1 VESRQLLFVFADS
14 SRGGGEAGPEDGSE
28 GRAYLLHIAKARDAR
43 DSAAPASDEG
53 SLLERVA
60 SPSNLAEALLHVARN
75 RGAPGVDEQSVE
87 EVVEASPR
95 LLPRLHRELLSGSYR
110 PGEILRVWIPKPGS
124 RDRRALGIPNV
135 VDRWVQEALRRE
147 LERIFEPGFHPS
159 SHGFRPGRGTRTALA
174 EVQEHVSA
182 GYDWIVSLDLSKFFD
197 RVNHQRLL
205 ARLAHRVEDGRVLRL
220 IHRILRARVVMPTGE
235 RVVPDQGTPQGG
247 PLSPL
252 LSNVVLDELDW
263 ELDRRGLRFVRY
275 ADDVQVFVRSERSA
289 RRVFEG
295 LTRFVEGRL
304 RLKVNREKSL
314 VTRPEG
320 AHILG
325 FCLHVKAEGGMEI
338 HLSKQAKAN
347 MDAMICALT
356 PRTWGQSLDACLA
369 QVNEYLRGWLG
380 YFQLCTTEGAT
391 LFRRF
396 DAHIRRRIRAIVIRQ
411 KKRGRSLYRHLR
423 SRGVSRGA
431 AAKAAWSHRGIW
443 ARSNSF
449 GLTQAYPNAWFA
461 EHLVSLWAAWQE
473 RNAPVMA
480 SGQLSLFDWPGYHP
494 RSRM

>member
-1 VESRQLLFVFADS
+1 
-14 SRGGGEAGPEDGSE
+14 
-28 GRAYLLHIAKARDAR
+28 
-43 DSAAPASDEG
+43 
-53 SLLERVA
+53 LLERVA

-75 RGAPGVDEQSVE
+75 RGAPGVDEQSFE

-95 LLPRLHRELLSGSYR
+95 LLWRLHRDLLSGSYR

-124 RDRRALGIPNV
+124 RERRALGIPNV

-147 LERIFEPGFHPS
+147 LERIFEPGFHSS
-159 SHGFRPGRGTRTALA
+159 SHGFRSGRGTRTALA
-174 EVQEHVSA
+174 EVSEYVSA

-205 ARLAHRVEDGRVLRL
+205 ARLSRRVEDGRVLQL
-220 IHRILRARVVMPTGE
+220 IHQILRASVVLPTGE
-235 RVVPDQGTPQGG
+235 RIVPDQGTPQGG

-289 RRVFEG
+289 GRVFGG
-295 LTRFVEGRL
+295 LARFIEGRL

-314 VTRPEG
+314 VTRPEE

-325 FCLHVKAEGGMEI
+325 FSLHVKEGGEVEI
-338 HLSKQAKAN
+338 HLSKKAKAN

-356 PRTWGQSLDACLA
+356 PRTWGQSLGACIE
-369 QVNEYLRGWLG
+369 QVNEYLHGWLG
-380 YFQLCTTEGAT
+380 YFQLCTTEEDR
-391 LFRRF
+391 LFKRF

-411 KKRGRSLYRHLR
+411 KKRDRFLYRHLR
-423 SRGVSRGA
+423 SRGVSSGA
-431 AAKAAWSHRGIW
+431 AAKAAFGHRGIW

-449 GLTQAYPNAWFA
+449 GLTKAYSNAWFA
-461 EHLVSLWAAWQE
+461 ERLVSLSAEWQ
-473 RNAPVMA
+473 RRVARTMA
-480 SGQLSLFDWPGYHP
+480 SGQLSLFG
-494 RSRM
+494 

>member
-1 VESRQLLFVFADS
+1 MRSAESRQLPFVFADS
-14 SRGGGEAGPEDGSE
+14 PRGGGSVGPEDGSE
-28 GRAYLLHIAKARDAR
+28 GRAYLLRTAEARDAR
-43 DSAAPASDEG
+43 GSAAPATDVG

-60 SPSNLAEALLHVARN
+60 SPPNLAEALLHVARN
-75 RGAPGVDEQSVE
+75 QGAPGVDEQSVE
-87 EVVEASPR
+87 EVIEASPR
-95 LLPRLHRELLSGSYR
+95 LLPRLHRELLEGSYR

-135 VDRWVQEALRRE
+135 LDRWVQEALRRE
-147 LERIFEPGFHPS
+147 LEAVFEPGFHPS
-159 SHGFRPGRGTRTALA
+159 SHGFRPGRGTRTALV

-197 RVNHQRLL
+197 RVDHQRLL

-220 IHRILRARVVMPTGE
+220 IHRILRAEVVMPTGE
-235 RVVPDQGTPQGG
+235 RIVPDQGTPQGG

-295 LTRFVEGRL
+295 LVRFVEGRL
-304 RLKVNREKSL
+304 RLKVNRDKSL

-325 FCLHVKAEGGMEI
+325 FCLRMKSGGGMAI
-338 HLSKQAKAN
+338 QLSKQAKAS
-347 MDAMICALT
+347 MDAMIRALT
-356 PRTWGQSLDACLA
+356 PRNWGHSLDACLV
-369 QVNEYLRGWLG
+369 QVNEYLQGWLG
-380 YFQLCTTEGAT
+380 YFQLCTIEGAT

-411 KKRGRSLYRHLR
+411 KKRGRNLYRHLR
-423 SRGVSRGA
+423 SRGVSGGA
-431 AAKAAWSHRGIW
+431 AAKAAWSHSGVW

-449 GLTQAYPNAWFA
+449 GLTKAYPNAWFA
-461 EHLVSLWAAWQE
+461 EHLVSLWATWQE
-473 RNAPVMA
+473 RNAPVTA
-480 SGQLSLFDWPGYHP
+480 SGQLTMFD
-494 RSRM
+494 

>member
-1 VESRQLLFVFADS
+1 LRSTESRQLPFVFAAS
-14 SRGGGEAGPEDGSE
+14 PQGGGESGPEDVSTGQDF
-28 GRAYLLHIAKARDAR
+28 LLHIAKARDAK
-43 DSAAPASDEG
+43 DFVAPATDG
-53 SLLERVA
+53 CSLLERVA

-95 LLPRLHRELLSGSYR
+95 LLPRLRRDLLSGSYR

-124 RDRRALGIPNV
+124 RERRALGIPNV

-147 LERIFEPGFHPS
+147 LEKIFEPSFHPS
-159 SHGFRPGRGTRTALA
+159 SHGFRSGRGSRTALA
-174 EVQEHVSA
+174 EVSEYVSA

-205 ARLAHRVEDGRVLRL
+205 ARLAHRVEDGRVLQL
-220 IHRILRARVVMPTGE
+220 IHQILRASVVMPTGE
-235 RVVPDQGTPQGG
+235 RIVPDQGTPQGG

-275 ADDVQVFVRSERSA
+275 ADDLQVFVRSERSA
-289 RRVFEG
+289 GRVFEG
-295 LTRFVEGRL
+295 LVRFVEGRL
-304 RLKVNREKSL
+304 RLTVNREKSL

-325 FCLHVKAEGGMEI
+325 FCLHVKEAGEVEI
-338 HLSKQAKAN
+338 HLSKKAKAN
-347 MDAMICALT
+347 MDAMIRSLT
-356 PRTWGQSLDACLA
+356 PRTWGHSLAACIE
-369 QVNEYLRGWLG
+369 QVNEYLQGWLG
-380 YFQLCTTEGAT
+380 YFQLCTIEEVR
-391 LFRRF
+391 LFQRF

-411 KKRGRSLYRHLR
+411 KKRDRFLYRHLR
-423 SRGVSRGA
+423 SRGVSSGT
-431 AAKAAWSHRGIW
+431 AAKAAYGHRGIW

-449 GLTQAYPNAWFA
+449 GLNKAYSNAWFA
-461 EHLVSLWAAWQE
+461 ERLVSLSAEWQ
-473 RNAPVMA
+473 RRVARTTA
-480 SGQLSLFDWPGYHP
+480 SGQLSLFG
-494 RSRM
+494 

>member
-1 VESRQLLFVFADS
+1 
-14 SRGGGEAGPEDGSE
+14 
-28 GRAYLLHIAKARDAR
+28 
-43 DSAAPASDEG
+43 
-53 SLLERVA
+53 
-60 SPSNLAEALLHVARN
+60 
-75 RGAPGVDEQSVE
+75 
-87 EVVEASPR
+87 
-95 LLPRLHRELLSGSYR
+95 
-110 PGEILRVWIPKPGS
+110 
-124 RDRRALGIPNV
+124 
-135 VDRWVQEALRRE
+135 
-147 LERIFEPGFHPS
+147 
-159 SHGFRPGRGTRTALA
+159 LA

-205 ARLAHRVEDGRVLRL
+205 ARLAH
-220 IHRILRARVVMPTGE
+220 
-235 RVVPDQGTPQGG
+235 QGTPQGG

-289 RRVFEG
+289 RRVFGG
-295 LTRFVEGRL
+295 LTRFIEGRL
-304 RLKVNREKSL
+304 RLTVNREKSL

-325 FCLHVKAEGGMEI
+325 FCLHVKAGGEMAI
-338 HLSKQAKAN
+338 HLSKQAKAR
-347 MDAMICALT
+347 MDATIRALT
-356 PRTWGQSLDACLA
+356 PRNWGRSLEACLA

-380 YFQLCTTEGAT
+380 YFQHCTAEGAT

-411 KKRGRSLYRHLR
+411 KKRDRSLYRHLR

-461 EHLVSLWAAWQE
+461 ERLVSLWAEWQQ
-473 RNAPVMA
+473 RVAPASA
-480 SGQLSLFDWPGYHP
+480 SGQLSFVWLTGISPKEPDVRPTSP
-494 RSRM
+494 VL